1 MSHDVFEIYLKYARV
16 QREGYFRLL
25 FAWPARSTVTWPWY
39 VSPSKLDSCLSKSRA
54 NLKVYVVDMFL
65 ISPSGFNSD
74 CDNSFR
80 LQKVL
85 NLPQSPRTK
94 WSFEA
99 EIVPLLSFYNEVTH
113 LFYWCFLLFMATRK
127 IYFKEK
133 KIWVVEVVCFR
144 YEWQETPHLEPQW
157 SMR

>member
-1 MSHDVFEIYLKYARV
+1 MIIIWKFARV
-16 QREGYFRLL
+16 LWRLLTAIVSLTHAVHIHFNACDIFRLQIIWSAKGL
-25 FAWPARSTVTWPWY
+25 CCWHAF
-39 VSPSKLDSCLSKSRA
+39 DQRA
-54 NLKVYVVDMFL
+54 PL
-65 ISPSGFNSD
+65 INKGPFYSPSGFNSD
-74 CDNSFR
+74 CDNSSR
-80 LQKVL
+80 LQRVL

-113 LFYWCFLLFMATRK
+113 LFYWCVLLFMATRK

-133 KIWVVEVVCFR
+133 KIWVVEVACFR